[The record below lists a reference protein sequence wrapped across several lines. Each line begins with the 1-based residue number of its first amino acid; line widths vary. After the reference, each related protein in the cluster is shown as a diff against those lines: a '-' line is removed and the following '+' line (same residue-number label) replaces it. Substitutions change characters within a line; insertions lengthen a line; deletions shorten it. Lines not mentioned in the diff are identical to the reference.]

1 MRTIGE
7 RLEEALRLW
16 ERPPKGKRDK
26 KAFQEAIKPR
36 LEMRGG
42 QMGITYQTIL
52 SYFDGS
58 STPSLEWLREAADLL
73 TVCFDWLV
81 LGRGEAKEMNEIIRV
96 AHEQGARESEA
107 HPLDRAVLE
116 GLTATVPLQEHL
128 EWEYRTL
135 SAVAIK
141 LGAALMER
149 SDNSEQLKGLSAEE
163 TYREAGRLVGEAVSG
178 LLETLHAVIPPD
190 EGPMAQVYVTAAAHA
205 VDIIVPFAYTR
216 EDA

>member
-16 ERPPKGKRDK
+16 ERPPKGKRGK

-36 LEMRGG
+36 LQMRGG

-52 SYFDGS
+52 SYFEGS

-73 TVCFDWLV
+73 SVRFDWLV
-81 LGRGEAKEMNEIIRV
+81 LGQGEAKEMNEIIRV

-107 HPLDRAVLE
+107 HPFDRAVLE

-128 EWEYRTL
+128 KWEYRGL

-149 SDNSEQLKGLSAEE
+149 GDNSERLKGLSAEE
-163 TYREAGRLVGEAVSG
+163 IYREAGRLVGEAVSG
-178 LLETLHAVIPPD
+178 LLETLHAAIPSD
-190 EGPMAQVYVTAAAHA
+190 EGPMAQVYVKAAALA

-216 EDA
+216 EAD

>member
-16 ERPPKGKRDK
+16 EHPPKGKRGK
-26 KAFQEAIKPR
+26 KAFHEAIKPR
-36 LEMRGG
+36 LQMRGG

-73 TVCFDWLV
+73 TVRFDWLV
-81 LGRGEAKEMNEIIRV
+81 LGQGEAKEMNEIIRV
-96 AHEQGARESEA
+96 AHEEDALESQA
-107 HPLDRAVLE
+107 HPFDRAVLE
-116 GLTATVPLQEHL
+116 GLTASVPLKEHL
-128 EWEYRTL
+128 KWEYRGL

-141 LGAALMER
+141 LGTALMER

-163 TYREAGRLVGEAVSG
+163 TYREAGRLVGKAITG
-178 LLETLHAVIPPD
+178 LLETLHAAIPSD
-190 EGPMAQVYVTAAAHA
+190 ERGMAQVYVTTAALAIDVIA
-205 VDIIVPFAYTR
+205 PFAYTR
-216 EDA
+216 ADD

>member
-16 ERPPKGKRDK
+16 EHPPKGKRGK

-36 LEMRGG
+36 LQMRGG

-73 TVCFDWLV
+73 TVRFDWLV
-81 LGRGEAKEMNEIIRV
+81 LGQGEAKEMNEIIRV
-96 AHEQGARESEA
+96 VREQGARESEA

-128 EWEYRTL
+128 EWEYRML

-149 SDNSEQLKGLSAEE
+149 GGNSERLKGLSAEA
-163 TYREAGRLVGEAVSG
+163 TYREAGRLVGEAITG

-190 EGPMAQVYVTAAAHA
+190 EGPMAQVYVKAAALA

-216 EDA
+216 EDD

>member
-7 RLEEALRLW
+7 RLEEALQLW
-16 ERPPKGKRDK
+16 EHPPKGKRGK

-36 LEMRGG
+36 LQMRGG

-73 TVCFDWLV
+73 TVRFDWLV
-81 LGRGEAKEMNEIIRV
+81 LGQGEAKEMNEIIRV

-107 HPLDRAVLE
+107 HPFDRAVLE

-128 EWEYRTL
+128 KWEYRGL

-149 SDNSEQLKGLSAEE
+149 GDNSERLKGLSAEE
-163 TYREAGRLVGEAVSG
+163 IYREAGRLVGEAVSG
-178 LLETLHAVIPPD
+178 LLETLHAAIPSD
-190 EGPMAQVYVTAAAHA
+190 EGPMAQVYVKAAALA

-216 EDA
+216 EAD